1 MGSWIKIQCAGNE
14 LSKFRVHITWNY
26 TKARLRAA
34 LAKNCIALSA
44 SLPGDSPCW
53 AGTRSVLGKSIE
65 PQRISS
71 ERNNSFVNDITSLP
85 IFAYLAAV
93 NMLAS
98 IHHSRSDCM
107 HTHICKG
114 GVNTSSSDYW
124 QLSKKH
130 TLACRVWL
138 DDSRVTVLKGSRLP
152 GMKRWLNTKW
162 QERRRFKVI
171 WETSLYTGPAEADPS
186 PAPDTDALFQLLS
199 QKLKVRTRLGVKEK
213 KENGEWCFLLCLLPR
228 SCDRKQER
236 VVKVGQCTEQQI
248 AADRQILD
256 TIASYFLLDLTALY
270 SVPGESI
277 RTMVCLV
284 FSTPIDLAVI
294 CLLHSQALDNKK
306 HTHTQ

>member
-1 MGSWIKIQCAGNE
+1 M
-14 LSKFRVHITWNY
+14 
-26 TKARLRAA
+26 
-34 LAKNCIALSA
+34 
-44 SLPGDSPCW
+44 
-53 AGTRSVLGKSIE
+53 
-65 PQRISS
+65 
-71 ERNNSFVNDITSLP
+71 
-85 IFAYLAAV
+85 
-93 NMLAS
+93 
-98 IHHSRSDCM
+98 
-107 HTHICKG
+107 
-114 GVNTSSSDYW
+114 
-124 QLSKKH
+124 
-130 TLACRVWL
+130 
-138 DDSRVTVLKGSRLP
+138 
-152 GMKRWLNTKW
+152 
-162 QERRRFKVI
+162 
-171 WETSLYTGPAEADPS
+171 YTGPAEADPS

-294 CLLHSQALDNKK
+294 CLLHSQALDNKT